1 MAQRLREKEILGE
14 GLQRPSEYGW
24 MEERFREILRA
35 SQSQRRL
42 FLKWD
47 CHVAPTKPYLQ
58 FSTKGL
64 IQYIYLLTP
73 GSPQNQGLQR
83 FGCRGKCTCGKI
95 LAGQPQENCEFFSCY
110 CVSPFRLGTLL

>member
-1 MAQRLREKEILGE
+1 VAQRLREKEILGE

-24 MEERFREILRA
+24 MEERNSPCESI
-35 SQSQRRL
+35 SE
-42 FLKWD
+42 
-47 CHVAPTKPYLQ
+47 APVPKVGLSRGAYK
-58 FSTKGL
+58 KGL